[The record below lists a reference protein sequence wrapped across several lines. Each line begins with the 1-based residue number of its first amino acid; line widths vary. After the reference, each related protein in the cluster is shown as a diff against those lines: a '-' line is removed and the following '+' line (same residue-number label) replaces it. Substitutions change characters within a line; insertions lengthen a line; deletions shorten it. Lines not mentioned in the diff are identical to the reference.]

1 MFLQQTFASVGKVLP
16 AVTAPLVLA
25 ELGTDPAW
33 VGVYFLSN
41 QRRGSGGEPIPMRSS
56 RPVGGHGSFAPTLGG
71 GTRRRAHSEDGG
83 DQQEPGVERMRK
95 FFGPLAAEAMGKR
108 PSSVLR
114 EAIAKDRASTARDL
128 LGLVQTKEEGET
140 R

>member
-1 MFLQQTFASVGKVLP
+1 
-16 AVTAPLVLA
+16 
-25 ELGTDPAW
+25 
-33 VGVYFLSN
+33 
-41 QRRGSGGEPIPMRSS
+41 
-56 RPVGGHGSFAPTLGG
+56 
-71 GTRRRAHSEDGG
+71 
-83 DQQEPGVERMRK
+83 MRK